1 MVDWIYSNPTWLWGT
16 FIVVGT
22 TLVSCLGLL
31 FFQKLVPESA
41 RRIENDVVAGTMAI
55 VGVAY
60 AVLIA
65 FIAVATWQAFTDGDK
80 STDVE
85 ASHIANLYRDVE
97 GLPNDVAN
105 QIRDRVKDYVDK
117 VINVEWPA
125 QQRGDTSRAGRADIE
140 QIHTLIMS
148 FVPQNP
154 RESVIQG
161 EFLRVLN
168 ELYSSRRTRQ
178 LAAQNAIPPVIWWI
192 IILGSIGTIS
202 YVYLFNVENRRWHLI
217 MTAMVASSM
226 ALVIV
231 LVIALDRPFRG
242 ELSISTDAY
251 VNALQSVGAM
261 AHDETAPSTS
271 GG

>member
-16 FIVVGT
+16 VIVVGT
-22 TLVSCLGLL
+22 TLISCLGLL
-31 FFQKLVPESA
+31 LFQKLVPESA
-41 RRIENDVVAGTMAI
+41 RRVENDVVAGTMAI

-80 STDVE
+80 ATDVE
-85 ASHIANLYRDVE
+85 ASHIANMYRDVE
-97 GLPNDVAN
+97 GLPKDLAD
-105 QIRDRVKDYVDK
+105 QIRNHVKGYVDK

-125 QQRGDTSRAGRADIE
+125 QQQGELSRAGREDIE
-140 QIHTLIMS
+140 KIHTLIVS
-148 FVPQNP
+148 FIPQNP
-154 RESVIQG
+154 RDTVIQG

-178 LAAQNAIPPVIWWI
+178 LASQNAIPPVIWWI

-242 ELSISTDAY
+242 ELSITTDAY
-251 VNALQSVGAM
+251 TNAFASIGM
-261 AHDETAPSTS
+261 
-271 GG
+271 GGSDTEIESKSRR

>member
-1 MVDWIYSNPTWLWGT
+1 MLDWIYSNPTWLWGT
-16 FIVVGT
+16 VIVVAT
-22 TLVSCLGLL
+22 TAVSCLGLL
-31 FFQKLVPESA
+31 LFQKLVPESA
-41 RRIENDVVAGTMAI
+41 RRVENDVVAGTMAI

-65 FIAVATWQAFTDGDK
+65 FIAVATWQAFTDADK
-80 STDVE
+80 TTDVE

-97 GLPNDVAN
+97 GLPKDLGD
-105 QIRDRVKDYVDK
+105 QIRDRVKGYVDK

-125 QQRGDTSRAGRADIE
+125 QQRGELSRAGRADIE

-148 FVPQNP
+148 FIPANP
-154 RESVIQG
+154 RETVIQG

-192 IILGSIGTIS
+192 IIIGSIGTIS
-202 YVYLFNVENRRWHLI
+202 YCYLFNLENSRWHMI
-217 MTAMVASSM
+217 MTGMVASSM

-231 LVIALDRPFRG
+231 LVISLDRPFRG
-242 ELSISTDAY
+242 ELSVTTDAY
-251 VNALQSVGAM
+251 TNAFASIGVVGSDTEKESQSRR
-261 AHDETAPSTS
+261 
-271 GG
+271 

>member
-16 FIVVGT
+16 VIVVGT

-31 FFQKLVPESA
+31 LFQKLVPESA

-80 STDVE
+80 ATDVE
-85 ASHIANLYRDVE
+85 ASHVANMYRDVE
-97 GLPNDVAN
+97 GLPKDLAE
-105 QIRDRVKDYVDK
+105 QIRDHVKGYVDK

-125 QQRGDTSRAGRADIE
+125 QQRGELSRAGREDVE
-140 QIHTLIMS
+140 QIHTLIVS
-148 FVPQNP
+148 FIPQNP
-154 RESVIQG
+154 RDTVIQG

-178 LAAQNAIPPVIWWI
+178 LASQNAIPPVIWWI
-192 IILGSIGTIS
+192 IILGSVGTIS
-202 YVYLFNVENRRWHLI
+202 YVYLFNVENRRWHMI

-242 ELSISTDAY
+242 ELSITTDAY
-251 VNALQSVGAM
+251 TNAFASIGEV
-261 AHDETAPSTS
+261 APSTEMES
-271 GG
+271 KTRR

>member
-16 FIVVGT
+16 VIVVGT
-22 TLVSCLGLL
+22 TLLSCGGLL
-31 FFQKLVPESA
+31 AFLKLIPESA
-41 RRIENDVVAGTMAI
+41 RRVENDVVAGTMAI

-65 FIAVATWQAFTDGDK
+65 FIAVATWQAFTDADK
-80 STDVE
+80 TTDVE

-97 GLPNDVAN
+97 GLPKDLAD
-105 QIRDRVKDYVDK
+105 QIRNRVKDYVDK

-125 QQRGDTSRAGRADIE
+125 QQHGGISRAGREDIE
-140 QIHTLIMS
+140 QIHTLIVS
-148 FVPQNP
+148 FIPQNP
-154 RESVIQG
+154 RETVIQG

-168 ELYSSRRTRQ
+168 ELYSARRTRQ
-178 LAAQNAIPPVIWWI
+178 LAAQNAIPPVIWGI
-192 IILGSIGTIS
+192 IIIGTICTIS
-202 YVYLFNVENRRWHLI
+202 YAYLFNVENRRWHMI
-217 MTAMVASSM
+217 MTGMVAASM

-242 ELSISTDAY
+242 ELCISTDAY
-251 VNALQSVGAM
+251 INALQSVGVM
-261 AHDETAPSTS
+261 AHDGLPSSTS